1 MLELKNVG
9 IKNVCLMGLMG
20 SGKTI
25 IGKELSNILKIKF
38 YDTDKEIEKDTGEN
52 IVNIFNN
59 YGEKYFRK
67 IEKKI
72 CLKLLNFENCIISL
86 GGGSVINSEIRKSI
100 SENSFSIY
108 LKVKNDVLKK
118 RLLNSK
124 KRPLLLNKNKND
136 IIEKLYDERK
146 DYYNNANLIV
156 ENNSE
161 KKDIILNI
169 ISKLSKI

>member
-38 YDTDKEIEKDTGEN
+38 YDTDKEIERDTGEN

-67 IEKKI
+67 IEKK
-72 CLKLLNFENCIISL
+72 NMF
-86 GGGSVINSEIRKSI
+86 
-100 SENSFSIY
+100 
-108 LKVKNDVLKK
+108 
-118 RLLNSK
+118 
-124 KRPLLLNKNKND
+124 
-136 IIEKLYDERK
+136 
-146 DYYNNANLIV
+146 
-156 ENNSE
+156 
-161 KKDIILNI
+161 
-169 ISKLSKI
+169 KIT

>member
-38 YDTDKEIEKDTGEN
+38 YDTDKEIERDTGEN

>member
-1 MLELKNVG
+1 M
-9 IKNVCLMGLMG
+9 
-20 SGKTI
+20 
-25 IGKELSNILKIKF
+25 
-38 YDTDKEIEKDTGEN
+38 
-52 IVNIFNN
+52 
-59 YGEKYFRK
+59 
-67 IEKKI
+67 
-72 CLKLLNFENCIISL
+72 
-86 GGGSVINSEIRKSI
+86 INSEIRKSI

>member
-1 MLELKNVG
+1 M
-9 IKNVCLMGLMG
+9 
-20 SGKTI
+20 
-25 IGKELSNILKIKF
+25 
-38 YDTDKEIEKDTGEN
+38 
-52 IVNIFNN
+52 
-59 YGEKYFRK
+59 
-67 IEKKI
+67 
-72 CLKLLNFENCIISL
+72 
-86 GGGSVINSEIRKSI
+86 INSEIRKSI

-124 KRPLLLNKNKND
+124 KRPILLNKNKND

-146 DYYNNANLIV
+146 DNYNNANLIV

-169 ISKLSKI
+169 IKKISKI